1 MTWSSSASLATAAGT
16 ASGADVAPGF
26 SITPKGPFSLAAAR
40 RFFGGWE
47 GTTGTDIEGG
57 VLRVAFLVD
66 DWSGYAGLLV
76 RQDDGGDVHA
86 EIVATRG
93 APDPA
98 RVQAQLTRVLS
109 LDHDATGYAALGE
122 RDPVI
127 GRLLRQADFLRPVNF
142 HSPYEAA
149 SWAIV
154 SSRVQQRQAMRLR
167 SAMSN
172 RLEVDGVALDVWPA
186 PEQLL
191 AREAMEGLPAQ
202 RVERLHAVAR
212 AALAGDLDRDAL
224 LALDPD
230 EAIARL
236 QQLPGIGPFWATLIE
251 LRAVGPTDALTRGE
265 PRMRRAAAA
274 AYDRPE
280 LERDDDALVALAE
293 SWRPYRTWVSVL
305 LRATAA

>member
-1 MTWSSSASLATAAGT
+1 MTSFT
-16 ASGADVAPGF
+16 
-26 SITPKGPFSLAAAR
+26 ITPQGPFSLGAAR

-47 GTTGTDIEGG
+47 GTTGTDITSD

-76 RQDDGGDVHA
+76 RQDDGGEVRA
-86 EIVATRG
+86 EIVTSSG
-93 APDPA
+93 DPDPQ
-98 RVQAQLTRVLS
+98 RVRAQLARVLS

-127 GRLLRQADFLRPVNF
+127 GRLLEQADFLRPVTF

-149 SWAIV
+149 CWAIV

-167 SAMSN
+167 SAMSD
-172 RLEVDGVALDVWPA
+172 RLEVDGVALDVWPSPA
-186 PEQLL
+186 QLL
-191 AREAMEGLPAQ
+191 ERETIDGLSAQ
-202 RVERLHAVAR
+202 KVERLHGIAR
-212 AALAGDLDRDAL
+212 AALEGELDRDAL
-224 LALDPD
+224 IALDPD
-230 EAIARL
+230 EAIERL
-236 QQLPGIGPFWATLIE
+236 RRLPGIGPFWATLIE
-251 LRAVGPTDALTRGE
+251 LRAVGPTDALTLGE

-280 LERDDDALVALAE
+280 LATDDDALVALAE
-293 SWRPYRTWVSVL
+293 AWRPYRTWISVL